1 MKLLLF
7 LLPIFVAGRINAQDL
22 DDFRW
27 KNRIVLLFAS
37 AEGKSVFT
45 RQVEELK
52 LDPEGL
58 AERDLIIFLVSRE
71 QVTNLLSEISTSL
84 SSERLT
90 EKYFREDEKFQ
101 FILIG
106 KDGGVKLDRSEFVSN
121 DYLYA
126 VIDAMPM
133 RRQEMQR
140 NKNE

>member
-1 MKLLLF
+1 MVAILYLSIF
-7 LLPIFVAGRINAQDL
+7 LSIIGSQNQDL

-27 KNRIVLLFAS
+27 KNRIVLLFTS
-37 AEGKSVFT
+37 PEGKSVFN

-58 AERDLIIFLVSRE
+58 AERDLIVFLVTRE
-71 QVTNLLSEISTSL
+71 QVTDLLSDKPTSL
-84 SSERLT
+84 SSEGLT
-90 EKYFREDEKFQ
+90 EKYFRGDKKFQ

-133 RRQEMQR
+133 RKQEMRR